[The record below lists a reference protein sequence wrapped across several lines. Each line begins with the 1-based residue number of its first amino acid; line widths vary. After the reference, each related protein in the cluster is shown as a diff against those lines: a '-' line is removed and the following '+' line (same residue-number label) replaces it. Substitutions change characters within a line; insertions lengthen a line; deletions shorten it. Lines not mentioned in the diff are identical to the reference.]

1 MGDNLLTG
9 RGLGP
14 EGILFIQNL
23 ASEAHSPLPKL
34 ECFEDSRGWCKI
46 DRSFKIWNNE
56 LNTIDTKQLIKVYF
70 IFRHVIL
77 DD

>member
-1 MGDNLLTG
+1 MVHSDFTLCQGYHLLMGDNLLTG

-46 DRSFKIWNNE
+46 DRSFKI
-56 LNTIDTKQLIKVYF
+56 
-70 IFRHVIL
+70 
-77 DD
+77 